1 MIVDG
6 TPAPTDILNILGI
19 EALAEYMV
27 REVQKV
33 YRLQGVLIDDKHIE
47 CITRQ
52 MLQKVE
58 VIGAGDSDYLVGDV
72 KDKIAVV
79 EKNNELKKEGK
90 KEVDFKMMILGITK
104 QVFKPIHLFQQLLS
118 KKLQEFLQRQQSM
131 VKLIS

>member
-58 VIGAGDSDYLVGDV
+58 VIESGDSDC
-72 KDKIAVV
+72 
-79 EKNNELKKEGK
+79 
-90 KEVDFKMMILGITK
+90 
-104 QVFKPIHLFQQLLS
+104 LLYTS
-118 KKLQEFLQRQQSM
+118 PSPRDQRGSRM
-131 VKLIS
+131 PSSA